1 LLVVSVVGEE
11 VDCCVAASAVV
22 ASEVVVEFA
31 SSVLVVMGPFVVVDV
46 ETVVVSAALLDLIP

>member
-1 LLVVSVVGEE
+1 MVGEE